1 MTGQTWSCQSRDFNP
16 RSPRGERLTDFG
28 EDVDNCPNFNPRSPR
43 GERPALESKIEGYK
57 KFQSTLPAR
66 GATYMGFAQTKQEQI
81 SIHAPREGS
90 DCVSIHIILTRS
102 DFNPRSPRGE
112 RLTQAAFGAESLSHF
127 NPRSPRGERR
137 SAILSPF
144 ASPRFQSTLP
154 ARGATCKI
162 SNGEQAAEISIHA
175 PREGSDQLPC
185 RMAQASRDF
194 NPRSPRGE
202 RRTIAHA
209 TDPTRNFNP
218 LSPRGE
224 RP

>member
-1 MTGQTWSCQSRDFNP
+1 
-16 RSPRGERLTDFG
+16 
-28 EDVDNCPNFNPRSPR
+28 
-43 GERPALESKIEGYK
+43 
-57 KFQSTLPAR
+57 
-66 GATYMGFAQTKQEQI
+66 MGFAQTKQEQI

-202 RRTIAHA
+202 RRTIAQA
-209 TDPTRNFNP
+209 TEPTRNFNP
-218 LSPRGE
+218 RSPRGE
-224 RP
+224 RPPNDIIYSLNLCISIHAPREGSDSRYCTSCITAKLFQSTLPARGATL

>member
-1 MTGQTWSCQSRDFNP
+1 
-16 RSPRGERLTDFG
+16 
-28 EDVDNCPNFNPRSPR
+28 
-43 GERPALESKIEGYK
+43 
-57 KFQSTLPAR
+57 
-66 GATYMGFAQTKQEQI
+66 MGFAQTKQEQI

-154 ARGATCKI
+154 ARGATSVDDSGKPT
-162 SNGEQAAEISIHA
+162 AWISIHA
-175 PREGSDQLPC
+175 PREGSDLQNIK
-185 RMAQASRDF
+185 RRASRRNF

-202 RRTIAHA
+202 RPPNDIIYSLNLCISIHA
-209 TDPTRNFNP
+209 
-218 LSPRGE
+218 PREGSDS
-224 RP
+224 RYCTSCITAKLFQSTLPARGATTWRGNRSHTTN